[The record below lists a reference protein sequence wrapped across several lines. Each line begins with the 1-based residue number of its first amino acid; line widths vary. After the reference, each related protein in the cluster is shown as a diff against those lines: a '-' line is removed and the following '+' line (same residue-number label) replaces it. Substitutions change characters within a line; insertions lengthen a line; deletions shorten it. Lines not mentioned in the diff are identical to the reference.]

1 MKRTL
6 SYLSVFGIG
15 VIVCGAGLKAFSGV
29 NTGPFF
35 TNDSGDKQAV
45 LAALNTSPSPVKHFT
60 GDSVVADAAAKLEPA
75 VVTVHT
81 VGKAVPQMA
90 SSPFGSDPMFRQFF
104 GGGEDQAPSVAPQG
118 AGSGVIISPDGY
130 ILTNNHVVQNTETV
144 TVNVGDKGYTAKVVG
159 SDPMTDIAVVK
170 IDTKG
175 VKLPTA
181 ELGDSDALRIGD
193 WAIAIGNPLDIGT
206 TVTLGIVS
214 AVNRK
219 GLSAEGHSLNSVIQ
233 TDAAINPGNSGGA
246 LANING
252 QVVGIN
258 EAIYSPTG
266 SYVGIGFAIPINAA
280 KKIAYEPIKDGKI
293 VRPYLGVAYAPLKGY
308 PPQARKQMGITVDGD
323 DGVIVEQ
330 VRRGSPAAAAGL
342 QTYDVILEANRKKVN
357 DTDALNNIIQG
368 LKVGDTLSLLI
379 SRDGQT
385 QIVAVTLKE
394 RPQNYDMTQQR
405 QQVAPQQEAAGPGP
419 GSAKPL
425 LGKLTE
431 GGEKRAAANRC
442 GPFYFA
448 IGYNIGTCAILLN

>member
-1 MKRTL
+1 MKKTL

-15 VIVCGAGLKAFSGV
+15 VIVCGVGLKAVSGV

-35 TNDSGDKQAV
+35 TNDSGNKQAV
-45 LAALNTSPSPVKHFT
+45 LASLNTTPSPIKHFT

-81 VGKAVPQMA
+81 IGRAVQQ
-90 SSPFGSDPMFRQFF
+90 SNNPFSADPMFRQFF
-104 GGGEDQAPSVAPQG
+104 GDQGGQSDQAPAEAPRG

-130 ILTNNHVVQNTETV
+130 ILTNNHVVQDTTQV

-159 SDPMTDIAVVK
+159 SDSLTDIAVVK
-170 IDTKG
+170 IDPKG

-181 ELGDSDALRIGD
+181 DLGDSDSMRIGD
-193 WAIAIGNPLDIGT
+193 WAIAIGNPLNIGT

-252 QVVGIN
+252 QVIGIN

-280 KKIAYEPIKDGKI
+280 KKIAYQLIKDGKI
-293 VRPYLGVAYAPLKGY
+293 VRPYLGVSYAPLKEF
-308 PPQARKQMGITVDGD
+308 PAQARQQMGITVDGD
-323 DGVIVEQ
+323 DGVIVQQ

-342 QTYDVILEANRKKVN
+342 QTYDVILQANRQKIN
-357 DTDALNNIIQG
+357 DTDSLNNIIQG
-368 LKVGDTLSLLI
+368 LKVGDTLALLI

-385 QIVAVTLKE
+385 QIVTVTLKE
-394 RPQNYDMTQQR
+394 RPQDYGQRPTTQQVVPAPVPD
-405 QQVAPQQEAAGPGP
+405 QQ
-419 GSAKPL
+419 S
-425 LGKLTE
+425 
-431 GGEKRAAANRC
+431 
-442 GPFYFA
+442 PF
-448 IGYNIGTCAILLN
+448 